1 MASHPKPGRPVRGS
15 ESGEPIMALFDLL
28 GRRWSMRIIW
38 ELREHELVFREL
50 QQRCGGMSASVL
62 NARLHDL
69 REAGIAESASGG
81 YALTAEGRRLL
92 VAYEP
97 LRDWARRWAKRS
109 G

>member
-28 GRRWSMRIIW
+28 GRRWAMRIIW
-38 ELREHELVFREL
+38 ELRDDELVFREL

-69 REAGIAESASGG
+69 REAGIAESGSDG
-81 YALTAEGRRLL
+81 YALTEEGRQLL

-109 G
+109 